1 MNSFYLDQEMD
12 ALFHLGLPYCELI
25 VRQGHRFLYHGARGS
40 GGEGKRF
47 FLYSAS
53 KVMTVTAAMQLV
65 EKGQLQ
71 LDAPLSRYLPEYADA
86 FILKDGK
93 PCPPD
98 TVMTPRHLFTMSAG
112 LNYRLDTPYIL
123 EAAAQPGSGTRGIV
137 KSFIKAPLD
146 FSPGDRFQYS
156 LCHDVLG
163 ALIEAISGRT
173 LAQYMRENIFEPL
186 GMRRTSFD
194 YTQAELAPKYLFQ
207 NGVYKPDPLKNAYIL
222 APGYYSGGAGVIS
235 DAKDLSLFADALSCK
250 GLSENGY
257 RVLKP
262 ETIDLMRTDQM
273 PTVLK
278 HNNFSCAAGEEFSYG
293 LGVHTLTRRIA
304 STKAPLGVFGWDGAA
319 GAYLMCDP
327 QNQLSIA
334 FITHVH
340 CWPQI
345 RDVFHRPIRNAA
357 YAALEG

>member
-1 MNSFYLDQEMD
+1 MNTMYLDQEMD
-12 ALFHLGLPYCELI
+12 ALSRLGLPYCELI
-25 VRQGHRFLYHGARGS
+25 VRQGHRLLYRASRGS

-47 FLYSAS
+47 FVYSAS
-53 KVMTVTAAMQLV
+53 KVMTVCAAMQLV
-65 EKGQLQ
+65 EAGKLE

-123 EAAAQPGSGTRGIV
+123 AAASRPGSGTREIAA
-137 KSFIKAPLD
+137 SFIKAPLD
-146 FSPGDRFQYS
+146 FSPGERFQYS

-163 ALIEAISGRT
+163 ALIEALSGKT

-186 GMRRTSFD
+186 TMRRTSFD
-194 YTQAELAPKYLFQ
+194 YTQSELAPKYVFQ
-207 NGVYKPDPLKNAYIL
+207 NGASIPDSVTNAYIL
-222 APGYYSGGAGVIS
+222 APGYYSGGAGVVS
-235 DAKDLSLFADALSCK
+235 DAQDLSLFADALACG
-250 GLSENGY
+250 GLTEGGH
-257 RVLKP
+257 RLLKP
-262 ETIDLMRTDQM
+262 ETIDLIRTDQM
-273 PTVLK
+273 PLVLR

-293 LGVHTLTRRIA
+293 LGVHTLTRRIE
-304 STKAPLGVFGWDGAA
+304 STRAPLGVFGWDGAA

-327 QNQLSIA
+327 LNQLSIA
-334 FITHVH
+334 FVTHVH

-357 YAALEG
+357 YAALES